1 MKQIFLFGG
10 VKIVFFKQLPLNIK
24 RKFESLYHSIDGEKP
39 LSIVTAVVSFFGRQ
53 TFRLIQLFS
62 MI

>member
-24 RKFESLYHSIDGEKP
+24 RKFESLYHLIDGEKP
-39 LSIVTAVVSFFGRQ
+39 LSIVTAVVSF
-53 TFRLIQLFS
+53 LADKPLD
-62 MI
+62 